1 MTVEARTCSGE
12 RAVFSISDDGKTGQ
26 LHVKIKKKWAFSQFI
41 YKNKG
46 KNGLNT

>member
-26 LHVKIKKKWAFSQFI
+26 LRIKESKCTAFSE
-41 YKNKG
+41 YVY
-46 KNGLNT
+46 